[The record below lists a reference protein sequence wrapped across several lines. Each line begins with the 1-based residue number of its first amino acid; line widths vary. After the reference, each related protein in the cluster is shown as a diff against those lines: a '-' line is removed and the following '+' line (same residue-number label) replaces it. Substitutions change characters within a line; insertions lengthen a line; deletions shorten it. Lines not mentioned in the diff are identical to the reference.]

1 MNKKLFLV
9 GMCGRSGSGKGY
21 VSKIFMEYS
30 IPSIDTDL
38 VYKTMVGPSESIS
51 PCMAELCKNFGDE
64 IINSDNSLNRQKM
77 REIVF
82 GESRESLQ
90 LLNKITHKYII
101 DETIKIAER
110 LYNDG
115 FPIVIVDAPL
125 LFESMLHKKCDYLIC
140 VAASD
145 ETSIRRIISRD
156 GISKKDAE
164 KRLSSQMSLND
175 LIKKCDTVIY
185 NEDTPDVKDR
195 VAECAKMLKDL
206 CKR

>member
-1 MNKKLFLV
+1 MKKKLFLV

-21 VSKIFMEYS
+21 VSKIFLKHS

-38 VYKTMVGPSESIS
+38 VYRTMVGPSEAIS

-64 IINSDNSLNRQKM
+64 IRNTDNSLNRQKM
-77 REIVF
+77 RDIVF
-82 GESRESLQ
+82 GESSKSLQ

-101 DETIKIAER
+101 DETLKIAEK
-110 LYNDG
+110 LYSDG

-125 LFESMLHKKCDYLIC
+125 LFESKLYKKCDYLIC

-156 GISKKDAE
+156 GISKEDAE
-164 KRLSSQMSLND
+164 KRLRSQIPVEE
-175 LIKKCDTVIY
+175 LIKKCDSVIY
-185 NEDTPDVKDR
+185 NEDTPDVKER

-206 CKR
+206 YKR